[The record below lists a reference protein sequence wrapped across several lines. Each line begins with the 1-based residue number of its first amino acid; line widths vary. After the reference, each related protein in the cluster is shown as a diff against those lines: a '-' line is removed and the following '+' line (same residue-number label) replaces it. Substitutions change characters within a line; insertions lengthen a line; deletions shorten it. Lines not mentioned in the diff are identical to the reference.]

1 MAIVTV
7 KQPQVSEIRS
17 LREAGGTGKKIKVS
31 VWRNTTIFDAG
42 DVARLCAAVS
52 ICTQESNYFIQEEPQ
67 EYKFVLLNKKQ
78 ERFFA
83 VSALQN
89 VSLAKVAACPDM
101 TVEWWSSPP
110 GTTGSKVIYASNQ
123 LAQSSAA
130 EIVSRE
136 LDCSDPKRPLFKLTR
151 EEVACVVGT
160 MYYDIISAF
169 DYREIKDWP
178 ISSIAKKAS
187 PIREL
192 FGRMPQSEKEINPNH
207 PVIASVI
214 DQIEE
219 MLHPHPLQLRFA
231 KKPFSFSVS
240 PEREKLQLLET
251 KLDNRR
257 CRIMTAQRKLVRLM
271 SSKKAFISEPWASE
285 GYDEVLKK
293 IEQSYEL
300 LRAAEHE
307 IRLMTEKAFTK
318 RLEIK

>member
-7 KQPQVSEIRS
+7 KQPLVSEIRS
-17 LREAGGTGKKIKVS
+17 LREAGGTGNKIKVS

-42 DVARLCAAVS
+42 DVARLCAAVA
-52 ICTQESNYFIQEEPQ
+52 ICTQESKYFIQEEPQ

-89 VSLAKVAACPDM
+89 VPIAKVAACPDM

-110 GTTGSKVIYASNQ
+110 GTTGSKVIYASKQ

-130 EIVSRE
+130 EMLSRE
-136 LDCSDPKRPLFKLTR
+136 LDYSDPKRPLFKLTR

-160 MYYDIISAF
+160 MYYDMISAF
-169 DYREIKDWP
+169 DYRYINGSP

-192 FGRMPQSEKEINPNH
+192 FARMPQSQKEISPKH
-207 PVIASVI
+207 PVIATVI

-231 KKPFSFSVS
+231 KKPFSFNVS

-251 KLDNRR
+251 RLDTKRY
-257 CRIMTAQRKLVRLM
+257 RIVTAQKKLYRLM
-271 SSKKAFISEPWASE
+271 RRRKAGISEPWASE

-307 IRLMTEKAFTK
+307 LRLMAEKANTK